1 MNKTQ
6 TKLFQSF
13 FAVNLPLFEDLV
25 KNVCIE
31 LGHEDRVENML
42 NKFLYQDK
50 KKFTKILNKKNNNNK
65 RRKTTYSMF
74 LADKTVLGNLKAKY
88 PELNLSELNK
98 KKGEYWRNTVKQ
110 SPELLAVYQAQ
121 ADKANKLMNKTVEP
135 VAPVAPVVVEIVE
148 EIKEEIIDEET
159 AELVVDPDTLEIP
172 KGLTTPPTNSP
183 VSVCPPAPK
192 KQKKTRKPRA
202 KKSKQ

>member
-6 TKLFQSF
+6 SKLFQNF
-13 FAVNLPLFEDLV
+13 FAVNLPLFEELV

-31 LGHEDRVENML
+31 LGHEDKVENML

-65 RRKTTYSMF
+65 RRKTSYSMF
-74 LADKTVLGNLKAKY
+74 LADKTVLAELKAKY
-88 PELNLSELNK
+88 PELGLSELNK

-110 SPELLAVYQAQ
+110 SPEILSAYQAK
-121 ADKANKLMNKTVEP
+121 ADEANKKMNKP
-135 VAPVAPVVVEIVE
+135 VVTVVEIVE
-148 EIKEEIIDEET
+148 EIKEEIVDEPQ
-159 AELVVDPDTLEIP
+159 AELVMNDNIEIP
-172 KGLTTPPTNSP
+172 EQESTTQPPPPPTP
-183 VSVCPPAPK
+183 VSNKTK
-192 KQKKTRKPRA
+192 KSRKSRA